1 MGVGFEKQPEG
12 SQEQALRGAEEAE
25 IADLDETPG
34 QDVLEEAVD
43 ELFGREGAER
53 DLAGI
58 GRAVAKGDLV
68 VFEFYQAAVVDGDP
82 EDVGSQVLEG
92 SAAVADRFTVDD
104 PILLPD
110 GNRDIVGEVG
120 FLESVMEFGP
130 EDPGESLD
138 WEQEMMMGRQPGAV
152 IGGQPTSGDEIVNV
166 RMVGQVASPGVQDT
180 DQAELS
186 ADKAGIL
193 SQMLC

>member
-68 VFEFYQAAVVDGDP
+68 IFE
-82 EDVGSQVLEG
+82 
-92 SAAVADRFTVDD
+92 
-104 PILLPD
+104 
-110 GNRDIVGEVG
+110 
-120 FLESVMEFGP
+120 
-130 EDPGESLD
+130 LD
-138 WEQEMMMGRQPGAV
+138 
-152 IGGQPTSGDEIVNV
+152 
-166 RMVGQVASPGVQDT
+166 
-180 DQAELS
+180 
-186 ADKAGIL
+186 
-193 SQMLC
+193 